1 MRITRNKCSRQERQP
16 ARHTSSTASGKSSAF
31 TLVELVVVVA
41 IIAIVT
47 VSLLPALARTKAS
60 ARRLT
65 CANNL
70 RQVGVAFRNWAA
82 AHDGNMPML
91 YPMANGG
98 SDHHTGRKFDTGDQ
112 LFSRGTFGFF
122 LVISNELKTPKILF
136 CPAEY
141 EASCRQP
148 ATTFANA
155 PLRTNGV
162 PYTNNLNVSYFVG
175 IDAMETLPRMLMM
188 GDHNLGDGNPPT
200 VPYCAY
206 NGSSANA
213 SRVLGTNYPSG
224 TGVGWMDNT
233 HGKQGNVEMAD
244 GSVEFFN
251 RSKLQ
256 EALKVSGD
264 AVHSYGPYGFSPGSN
279 RIQFP

>member
-1 MRITRNKCSRQERQP
+1 MRFTRNKCFRQDRQT
-16 ARHTSSTASGKSSAF
+16 ARHTLSITLGPSLAF
-31 TLVELVVVVA
+31 TLVELVVVIA

-47 VSLLPALARTKAS
+47 ISLLPAFANTRSS
-60 ARRLT
+60 ARRLI

-70 RQVGVAFRNWAA
+70 RQAGVAFRNWGA
-82 AHDGNMPML
+82 AHDGNTPMQ
-91 YPMANGG
+91 YSWAAGG
-98 SDHHTGRKFDTGDQ
+98 ASGHVGRKTDTPNQ
-112 LFSRGTFGFF
+112 LVSMGTFGFF
-122 LVISNELKTPKILF
+122 LVMSNELKTPKILF

-148 ATTFANA
+148 ATTFVNA
-155 PLRTNGV
+155 PLGTNGV

-175 IDAMETLPRMLMM
+175 VDALDSLPRTLMM

-200 VPYCAY
+200 ASYCAY

-224 TGVGWMDNT
+224 PGIGWMDNT
-233 HGKQGNVEMAD
+233 HTKQGNVGMAD
-244 GSVEFFN
+244 GSVEFLN

-256 EALKVSGD
+256 ETLRVSGD
-264 AVHSYGPYGFSPGSN
+264 APHGFGPGSFSSGVN